1 MEENAK
7 YKEAKEG
14 MEKKLQKLTNENADL
29 INRIIVMKQEVVN
42 KMNEANELYD
52 EALNF
57 RKVSG
62 DINEVDF
69 ARCVLRK

>member
-1 MEENAK
+1 MAQEENVK
-7 YKEAKEG
+7 YKEAKDSL
-14 MEKKLQKLTNENADL
+14 EKKLSKLTNENADL

-57 RKVSG
+57 RKVSLS
-62 DINEVDF
+62 IITDF
-69 ARCVLRK
+69 TGCV

>member
-1 MEENAK
+1 
-7 YKEAKEG
+7 

-57 RKVSG
+57 RKVRG

>member
-1 MEENAK
+1 
-7 YKEAKEG
+7 

>member
-1 MEENAK
+1 MK
-7 YKEAKEG
+7 YKEAKDSL
-14 MEKKLQKLTNENADL
+14 EKKLSKLTNENADL

-57 RKVSG
+57 RKVSLS
-62 DINEVDF
+62 IITDF
-69 ARCVLRK
+69 TGCV

>member
-1 MEENAK
+1 MK
-7 YKEAKEG
+7 YKEGKEG